1 MLGNQP
7 LGKMIIEMDLSSA
20 NFTKS
25 LTAVNRSIKSA
36 EREMK
41 ANMAVL
47 NNADDKYGALGKQV
61 EGLNKIMSLNEKRIE
76 QLNEKR
82 KKELKTNAE
91 SSKVIQDLNKEIN
104 TAIQRQSAWEK
115 QLKNGRSKMVD
126 YKTSTKDLESEL
138 AKLQKKTDDNV
149 ASLKKSGLAFSAQ
162 KEKLKGLSEQTR
174 KHQQIVD
181 AQKQKIADLTSEF
194 GEHDHRVV
202 EAKNK
207 YKSLAEEQHRLNRS
221 FNTLNQRISTVNPSI
236 GKLADDVGKAEAK
249 LRGLSNRAI
258 STGSTLN
265 ETGRS
270 ISSSFSGITLA
281 GGIGLGYTIKQAADF
296 EQAMADIKAL
306 MSPKEWK
313 QYGSQMNSLVK
324 ELGLETKYSNKEV
337 AIGLQELIKAGVDLD
352 AIMSG
357 GLKSSLSL
365 ATAGELELG
374 AAAEIASTVLN
385 SFKDDGINMAKAAD
399 LLAGSANASATSV
412 EEMNYSLSQV
422 SSVAGPIGFSFADT
436 NTALAVFAQSG
447 LKGSDAGTSLKT
459 MLMRLSPQTDAAATM
474 MDELGIATTNTTA
487 GYKYLVE
494 KGIQPASRTIPDLD
508 KAFKKLAKQ
517 ELGSGASKAK
527 LRKEY
532 DRLQKASG
540 YLSSSF
546 FDEQGNVK
554 SMSEV
559 FNILQVSTKNLSKE
573 QKINAFNTIFGS
585 DAIRGAMIASK
596 AGAEAFDEMG
606 VSINKV
612 SADDVAATKMDTLKG
627 SIEKMKGEAES
638 AATTFGTALIPTIK
652 TVAGT
657 IEDVVGWFNKLDE
670 GTQHSLAKWT
680 AIGVGVAGVGAA
692 LGFLTIGIGGLV
704 TGVGKITLGGAGL
717 LKFLS
722 NGVINL
728 GSFNSMTRGSTQSL
742 NAETVALNTNTTAL
756 QRNNGARGGGTS
768 VGRRSKGGKKALAG
782 TTAIP
787 NVSTTGSRVANN
799 AGKVGKGAK
808 ALKYVKGA
816 APIGAV
822 IGVGALG
829 YELATGSGTKESIG
843 GSIGGTLGG
852 MGAGALTGAALGSVI
867 PVFGTAIGGI
877 AGGIIGGI
885 AGDKI
890 GSSIGKSFDKQDKK
904 EAARKKAMKT
914 AESGASLS
922 LKINGVSASTQKA
935 LGEYDKLYTGAKTKL
950 NQIMLSNT
958 TINKKI
964 KDDTIKQYDSMTNNV
979 LSSLKDRHQQ
989 ERVEAIKALNSNKAL
1004 SQKEKNEALKKLDEK
1019 HKAEIGKV
1027 KGDNERIKQIMSNA
1041 SKQKRA
1047 LNRSEKLEITQIND
1061 RMYNTKIKKTAK
1073 SENELTAINRQ
1084 RSKQRYDITTK
1095 EMNNTIKAAE
1105 KEYKETAKNAKEKQK
1120 NKVHHAEVQYKKLGV
1135 ISKAEYEKIRDNAQK
1150 EKEKTIDQAKKKRDG
1165 VIENAKLQKDESVKA
1180 SKKQKEKNIENAQK
1194 ETSGVG
1200 KAWDGL
1206 TGFLKNMVS
1215 WVKGLFGNKDKTSS
1229 PPKYKASYP
1238 GSIAQNAK
1246 GTFQGPFKGGLSF
1259 VGEEGPELAYLPG
1272 KGLGLVG
1279 TTGTELMN
1287 LPRSSAIL
1295 PHNKTKA
1302 VLSSYSFPT
1311 NSIPGFAKGTGDD
1324 DSFMDYIIN
1333 GSNKVVNG
1341 IGTLGG
1347 KAVDAFDIITKG
1359 PSKLWSS
1366 LTKSLNYKDT
1376 FPDFANLWAGG
1387 KGVVPWAKNQAMDY
1401 FSSLFDGF
1409 GGGFDGSMGP
1419 VGSGVE
1425 RWRGTVMKSL
1435 GMNGLPVTAAYVNAW
1450 LRQIKS
1456 ESGGNPHAIQSSGVK
1471 DVNYYSGNLARGL
1484 VQVIPPTFRS
1494 FAFPGHKNQMNGL
1507 DSLLAGMN
1515 YAKSRYGSN
1524 MLKYIGHGHGYEN
1537 GGIITKEHLAMVGE
1551 GNKPEAIIPLSPNKR
1566 SRALEL
1572 LAAVS
1577 SKIFGDPSKTSNND
1591 NSLIFSL
1598 LKKQDTQIELLQQ
1611 QLGLLSKIL
1620 LKDNNTYIDG
1630 KEIHNAAKKQQNKE
1644 NTLFKLAKGV

>member
-1 MLGNQP
+1 MIGNQP
-7 LGKMIIEMDLSSA
+7 LGKMIIEMDLSST
-20 NFTKS
+20 NFTNS
-25 LTAVNRSIKSA
+25 LTAVNRTIKSA

-61 EGLNKIMSLNEKRIE
+61 AGLNKIMSLNEKRIQ

-82 KKELKTNAE
+82 KNELKTNAE

-104 TAIQRQSAWEK
+104 TAVQRQSAWQK
-115 QLKNGRSKMVD
+115 QVKDATSKMID
-126 YKTSTKDLESEL
+126 FTSSTKDLESEL
-138 AKLQKKTDDNV
+138 AKLKKKTDDHV
-149 ASLKKSGLAFSAQ
+149 ESQKKRGLAFSAQ
-162 KEKLKGLSEQTR
+162 KDKLKGLSDQANI
-174 KHQQIVD
+174 HQQIVD
-181 AQKQKIADLTSEF
+181 TQQRKVADLTREF
-194 GEHDHRVV
+194 GEHDRRVV

-207 YKSLAEEQHRLNRS
+207 YKSLVDEQQKLNSS
-221 FNTLNQRISTVNPSI
+221 FNTLNRKISTVHPSF
-236 GKLADDVGKAEAK
+236 GKLADDIGKAESK
-249 LRGLSNRAI
+249 LRGLSDRAMTT
-258 STGSTLN
+258 SSTLN
-265 ETGRS
+265 ETGHS

-296 EQAMADIKAL
+296 EQAMANIKAL
-306 MSPKEWK
+306 MSPQEWK
-313 QYGSQMNSLVK
+313 QYGKQMNSLVN
-324 ELGLETKYSNKEV
+324 ELGMETKYSNKEV
-337 AIGLQELIKAGVDLD
+337 AIGLQELIKAGVDLES
-352 AIMSG
+352 IMSG
-357 GLKSSLSL
+357 GLKASLSL

-385 SFKDDGINMAKAAD
+385 SFRDDNINMSKAAD

-436 NTALAVFAQSG
+436 NTALAIFAQAG

-459 MLMRLSPQTDAAATM
+459 MLMRLSPQTDDAATM

-508 KAFKKLAKQ
+508 KAFKELAKQ

-532 DRLQKASG
+532 ERLQKTSG

-554 SMSEV
+554 SMSKV
-559 FNILQVSTKNLSKE
+559 FDILQESTKNLSKE

-596 AGAEAFDEMG
+596 SGAEAFDEMG
-606 VSINKV
+606 VAINKI

-638 AATTFGTALIPTIK
+638 AATSFGTALIPTIK
-652 TVAGT
+652 TVAGG
-657 IEDVVGWFNKLDE
+657 IEDVVGWFNKLDQ
-670 GTQHSLAKWT
+670 GTQHTIAKWT
-680 AIGVGVAGVGAA
+680 AIGVGAAGVGAA

-704 TGVGKITLGGAGL
+704 AGVGKITLGGAGL

-728 GSFNSMTRGSTQSL
+728 GSFTSMTKGSAQSL
-742 NAETVALNTNTTAL
+742 NAETAALNTNTRAL
-756 QRNNGARGGGTS
+756 QRNNSVRGGGIA
-768 VGRRSKGGKKALAG
+768 GGKKAPAG
-782 TTAIP
+782 TTITP
-787 NVSTTGSRVANN
+787 TVSSGSRVAQN

-808 ALKYVKGA
+808 ALQFVKGA
-816 APIGAV
+816 GAIGTV
-822 IGVGALG
+822 VGVGALG

-843 GSIGGTLGG
+843 GGIGGALGG

-885 AGDKI
+885 VGKDVGAA
-890 GSSIGKSFDKQDKK
+890 IGKSFDKQDKK
-904 EAARKKAMKT
+904 EAARKKATKT
-914 AESGASLS
+914 AENGASLN
-922 LKINGVSASTQKA
+922 LKIKGVSDSTQKA

-958 TINKKI
+958 VINKKI
-964 KDDTIKQYDSMTNNV
+964 KDDTTKQYTSMANSV
-979 LSSLKDRHQQ
+979 LSSLKDQHQK
-989 ERVEAIKALNSNKAL
+989 ERVEAVKALNSNKEL
-1004 SQKEKNEALKKLDEK
+1004 SQKDKDDALKKLDEK
-1019 HKAEIGKV
+1019 HKTEIAKV
-1027 KGDNERIKQIMSNA
+1027 NGGNERIKQIMSNA

-1047 LNRSEKLEITQIND
+1047 LTRSEKLEINQINNQ
-1061 RMYNTKIKKTAK
+1061 MYNTKINKTAK
-1073 SENELTAINRQ
+1073 SEEEITAINKR

-1095 EMNNTIKAAE
+1095 EMNQTITAAE
-1105 KEYKETAKNAKEKQK
+1105 KEYKKTKENAEKK
-1120 NKVHHAEVQYKKLGV
+1120 RLYKVHNAEVQYKKLGV
-1135 ISKAEYEKIRDNAQK
+1135 ISTNEYNKILNDAQNEKD
-1150 EKEKTIDQAKKKRDG
+1150 KTVAQAKKKKDG
-1165 VIENAKLQKDESVKA
+1165 VIKNASLQKSESVKA
-1180 SKKQKEKNIENAQK
+1180 SKKQKELNIENAQK

-1200 KAWDGL
+1200 KAWQGL
-1206 TGFLKNMVS
+1206 TGFLKGAIS
-1215 WVKGLFGNKDKTSS
+1215 WVKGVFGNKEKTSS
-1229 PPKYKASYP
+1229 PPKFNANYP
-1238 GSIAQNAK
+1238 GGIAQNAK

-1259 VGEEGPELAYLPG
+1259 VGEEGPELGYLPG

-1287 LPRSSAIL
+1287 LPRGSAIL

-1302 VLSSYSFPT
+1302 VLSSYNFPT

-1324 DSFMDYIIN
+1324 DSFMDFIIN
-1333 GSNKVVNG
+1333 GSNKVLDG

-1359 PSKLWSS
+1359 PSKLWNQ
-1366 LTKSLNYKDT
+1366 LKKSLNFKDT
-1376 FPDFANLWAGG
+1376 FPTFANQWAGG
-1387 KGVVPWAKNQAMDY
+1387 KGVVSWAKNKAVDY
-1401 FSSLFDGF
+1401 FGSLFDGF
-1409 GGGFDGSMGP
+1409 GGGGSAAP

-1425 RWRGTVMKSL
+1425 RWRSTVMKALS
-1435 GMNGLPVTAAYVNAW
+1435 MNGLPTSANYVNAW

-1456 ESGGNPHAIQSSGVK
+1456 ESGGNEKAIQSTAVK
-1471 DVNYYSGNLARGL
+1471 DINYYTGNLARGL

-1494 FAFPGHKNQMNGL
+1494 FAFPGHTNQMNGL

-1551 GNKPEAIIPLSPNKR
+1551 GNKPEAIIPLSPDKR
-1566 SRALEL
+1566 SRALDL

-1577 SKIFGDPSKTSNND
+1577 SKILGDPSGSND

-1620 LKDNNTYIDG
+1620 LKDTNTYLDG
-1630 KEIHNAAKKQQNKE
+1630 KALYNNNKKHSQSEMKIRNI
-1644 NTLFKLAKGV
+1644 AKGVTSI

>member
-1 MLGNQP
+1 MIGKTQP

-20 NFTKS
+20 SFTKS

-61 EGLNKIMSLNEKRIE
+61 AGLNKIMSLNEKRIQ

-91 SSKVIQDLNKEIN
+91 SSKVIQNLNKEIN
-104 TAIQRQSAWEK
+104 TAVQRQSAWQK
-115 QLKNGRSKMVD
+115 QVKDATSKMVD
-126 YKTSTKDLESEL
+126 YTSSTKDLESEL
-138 AKLQKKTDDNV
+138 AKLKKKTDDHV
-149 ASLKKSGLAFSAQ
+149 ESQKKSGLAFSAQ
-162 KEKLKGLSEQTR
+162 KSKLKGLSDQA
-174 KHQQIVD
+174 KIHQQIVD
-181 AQKQKIADLTSEF
+181 TQKQKVADLTREF
-194 GEHDHRVV
+194 GEHDRRVD

-207 YKSLAEEQHRLNRS
+207 YKSLVDEQQKLNSS
-221 FNTLNQRISTVNPSI
+221 FNTLNRKISTVHPSF
-236 GKLADDVGKAEAK
+236 GKLADDIGKAESK
-249 LRGLSNRAI
+249 LRGLSNRAMT
-258 STGSTLN
+258 TGSTLN

-270 ISSSFSGITLA
+270 ISSSFRGIALT
-281 GGIGLGYTIKQAADF
+281 GGLGLGYTIKQAADF

-306 MSPKEWK
+306 MSPEEWK
-313 QYGSQMNSLVK
+313 QYGKGMNTLVK

-337 AIGLQELIKAGVDLD
+337 AVGLQELIKAGVDLD

-374 AAAEIASTVLN
+374 QAAEIASTVLN
-385 SFKDDGINMAKAAD
+385 SFRDDNIDMAKAAD

-422 SSVAGPIGFSFADT
+422 SSVAGPVGFSFADT
-436 NTALAVFAQSG
+436 NTALAVFAQAG

-459 MLMRLSPQTDAAATM
+459 MIMRLSPQTDAAATA

-508 KAFKKLAKQ
+508 KAFKELAKQ

-532 DRLQKASG
+532 DRLQKTSG

-554 SMSEV
+554 AMSEV
-559 FNILQVSTKNLSKE
+559 FDILQESTKNLSKE

-596 AGAEAFDEMG
+596 SGAEAFDEMG
-606 VSINKV
+606 VAINKI
-612 SADDVAATKMDTLKG
+612 SADDVAKTKMDTLKG
-627 SIEKMKGEAES
+627 SIEKMTGEAES

-657 IEDVVGWFNKLDE
+657 IEDVVGWFNKLDQ
-670 GTQHSLAKWT
+670 GTQHSIAKWT

-704 TGVGKITLGGAGL
+704 TGVGKITRGGAGL

-728 GSFNSMTRGSTQSL
+728 GSFTSMTKGSTQSL

-756 QRNNGARGGGTS
+756 QRNNSVRGGGLA
-768 VGRRSKGGKKALAG
+768 GGKKAPAG
-782 TTAIP
+782 TTITP
-787 NVSTTGSRVANN
+787 TVSTGSRVAKN

-816 APIGAV
+816 GPIGTV

-843 GSIGGTLGG
+843 GGIGGTLGG
-852 MGAGALTGAALGSVI
+852 IGGGAAMGAALGSIVPGI
-867 PVFGTAIGGI
+867 GTAIGGI

-885 AGDKI
+885 VGDKV
-890 GSSIGKSFDKQDKK
+890 GSSIGKVFDKQDKK
-904 EAARKKAMKT
+904 EAARKKATKT
-914 AESGASLS
+914 AENGASLN
-922 LKINGVSASTQKA
+922 LKIKGVSDSTQKA

-958 TINKKI
+958 VVNKKI
-964 KDDTIKQYDSMTNNV
+964 KDDTTKQYNSMTNSV
-979 LSSLKDRHQQ
+979 LSSLKDQHQK
-989 ERVEAIKALNSNKAL
+989 ERVEAVKALKSNKDL
-1004 SQKEKNEALKKLDEK
+1004 SQKEKDEALKKLAEK
-1019 HKAEIGKV
+1019 HKAEMDKV
-1027 KGDNERIKQIMSNA
+1027 KGDNKRVKQIMSNA
-1041 SKQKRA
+1041 SKEKRA
-1047 LNRSEKLEITQIND
+1047 LTRDEKREINQINE
-1061 RMYNTKIKKTAK
+1061 RMYYTKINKTAK
-1073 SENELTAINRQ
+1073 SEDEITAIYKR
-1084 RSKQRYDITTK
+1084 RSKQRNDITTK
-1095 EMNNTIKAAE
+1095 EMNQTIKAA
-1105 KEYKETAKNAKEKQK
+1105 KEEFKETKENAEKK
-1120 NKVHHAEVQYKKLGV
+1120 YKSKLHNAEVQYKKLGV
-1135 ISKAEYEKIRDNAQK
+1135 ISKSEYEKIRDNAKK
-1150 EKEKTIDQAKKKRDG
+1150 EKNETVDQAKKKKNS
-1165 VIENAKLQKDESVKA
+1165 VIENATLQKNESVKA

-1206 TGFLKNMVS
+1206 TGFYKVVVG
-1215 WVKGLFGNKDKTSS
+1215 WVKGVFGNKDKTSS
-1229 PPKYKASYP
+1229 PPKFKP
-1238 GSIAQNAK
+1238 GSIPENAK

-1259 VGEEGPELAYLPG
+1259 VGEEGPELGYLPG
-1272 KGLGLVG
+1272 RGLGLVG
-1279 TTGTELMN
+1279 TTGTELVN
-1287 LPRSSAIL
+1287 LPRGSAIL
-1295 PHNKTKA
+1295 PHDKTKA
-1302 VLSSYSFPT
+1302 VLSSYNFPT

-1324 DSFMDYIIN
+1324 ESFMDYIIN
-1333 GSNKVVNG
+1333 GSNKVIDG

-1347 KAVDAFDIITKG
+1347 KAVDAFDLITKG
-1359 PSKLWSS
+1359 PSKLWNQ

-1376 FPDFANLWAGG
+1376 FPSFANHWAGG
-1387 KGVVPWAKNQAMDY
+1387 KGVVSWAKNQAVDY

-1409 GGGFDGSMGP
+1409 GGGGSAAP

-1425 RWRGTVMKSL
+1425 RWRGTVMKALS
-1435 GMNGLPVTAAYVNAW
+1435 MNGLPTSANYVNAW

-1456 ESGGNPHAIQSSGVK
+1456 ESGGNEKAIQSTAVK

-1494 FAFPGHKNQMNGL
+1494 FAFPGHTNQMNGL

-1515 YAKSRYGSN
+1515 YAKSRYGAN

-1572 LAAVS
+1572 LATVS
-1577 SKIFGDPSKTSNND
+1577 SKIFGDPTKTSNND

-1611 QLGLLSKIL
+1611 SVNLLAKLIN
-1620 LKDNNTYIDG
+1620 KDSNVYLEEKVLYNSM
-1630 KEIHNAAKKQQNKE
+1630 KKQQNKE
-1644 NTLFKLAKGV
+1644 DTLFKLAKGI

>member
-61 EGLNKIMSLNEKRIE
+61 EGLNKIMSLNEKRIQ

-82 KKELKTNAE
+82 KNELKTNAE

-104 TAIQRQSAWEK
+104 TAVQRQSAWQK
-115 QLKNGRSKMVD
+115 QVKDATSKMVD
-126 YKTSTKDLESEL
+126 YTSSTKVLESEL
-138 AKLQKKTDDNV
+138 AKLKKKTDDHV
-149 ASLKKSGLAFSAQ
+149 ESQKKSGLAFSAQ
-162 KEKLKGLSEQTR
+162 KDKLKGLSDQA
-174 KHQQIVD
+174 KIHQQIVD
-181 AQKQKIADLTSEF
+181 IQQKKVADLTREF
-194 GEHDHRVV
+194 GEHDRRVD

-207 YKSLAEEQHRLNRS
+207 YKSLVDEQQKLNSS
-221 FNTLNQRISTVNPSI
+221 FNTLNRKISTVHPSI
-236 GKLADDVGKAEAK
+236 GKLADDIGKAESK
-249 LRGLSNRAI
+249 LRGLSDRAMT
-258 STGSTLN
+258 TGSTLN

-281 GGIGLGYTIKQAADF
+281 GGLGLGYTIKQAADF

-306 MSPKEWK
+306 MSPQEWK
-313 QYGSQMNSLVK
+313 QYGKQMNGLVNQ
-324 ELGLETKYSNKEV
+324 LGLETKYSNKEV
-337 AIGLQELIKAGVDLD
+337 AIGMQELIKAGVDLD

-357 GLKSSLSL
+357 GLKSALSL

-374 AAAEIASTVLN
+374 QAAEIASTVLN
-385 SFKDDGINMAKAAD
+385 SFRDDNIDMAKAAD

-422 SSVAGPIGFSFADT
+422 SSVAGPVGFSFADT
-436 NTALAVFAQSG
+436 NTALAVFAQAG

-459 MLMRLSPQTDAAATM
+459 MIMRLSPQTDAAATA

-508 KAFKKLAKQ
+508 KAFKELAKQ

-532 DRLQKASG
+532 DRLQKTSG

-559 FNILQVSTKNLSKE
+559 FDILQDSTKNLSKE

-596 AGAEAFDEMG
+596 SGAEAFDEMG
-606 VSINKV
+606 VAINKI
-612 SADDVAATKMDTLKG
+612 SADDVAKTKMDTLKG

-657 IEDVVGWFNKLDE
+657 IEDVVGWFNKLDQ
-670 GTQHSLAKWT
+670 GTQHSIAKWT

-728 GSFNSMTRGSTQSL
+728 GSFTSMTKGSAQSL

-756 QRNNGARGGGTS
+756 QRNNSVRGG
-768 VGRRSKGGKKALAG
+768 RLAGGKKAPAG
-782 TTAIP
+782 TTITPTA
-787 NVSTTGSRVANN
+787 STGSRVAKN

-816 APIGAV
+816 GPIGTV

-843 GSIGGTLGG
+843 GGIGGTLGG
-852 MGAGALTGAALGSVI
+852 IGGGAAMGAALGSVVPGI
-867 PVFGTAIGGI
+867 GTAIGGI

-885 AGDKI
+885 VGDKV
-890 GSSIGKSFDKQDKK
+890 GSSIGKVFDKQDKK
-904 EAARKKAMKT
+904 EAARKKATKT
-914 AESGASLS
+914 AENGASLN
-922 LKINGVSASTQKA
+922 LKIKGVSDSTQKA

-958 TINKKI
+958 VINKKI
-964 KDDTIKQYDSMTNNV
+964 KDDTTKQYNSMANSV
-979 LSSLKDRHQQ
+979 LSSLKDQHQK
-989 ERVEAIKALNSNKAL
+989 ERVEAVKALKSNKNL
-1004 SQKEKNEALKKLDEK
+1004 SQKDKEDALKKLGEK
-1019 HKAEIGKV
+1019 HKAEIDKV
-1027 KGDNERIKQIMSNA
+1027 KGDNKRVKQIMNNA
-1041 SKQKRA
+1041 SKEKRA
-1047 LNRSEKLEITQIND
+1047 LTRDEKREINQIND
-1061 RMYNTKIKKTAK
+1061 CMYNTKIKNTTK
-1073 SENELTAINRQ
+1073 SEDEITAINKR

-1095 EMNNTIKAAE
+1095 EMNQTIMAAE
-1105 KEYKETAKNAKEKQK
+1105 KEFKDTKKSAEKKRKSKVENAK
-1120 NKVHHAEVQYKKLGV
+1120 VQYEKLGV
-1135 ISKAEYEKIRDNAQK
+1135 ISKAEFDKIVDNAK
-1150 EKEKTIDQAKKKRDG
+1150 KEEKETVNQAKKKRNG
-1165 VIENAKLQKDESVKA
+1165 VVKNATLQKEESVKA
-1180 SKKQKEKNIENAQK
+1180 SKKQKEVNIENAQK
-1194 ETSGVG
+1194 ETKGVG
-1200 KAWDGL
+1200 KAFEGL
-1206 TGFLKNMVS
+1206 TSFLKGAVG
-1215 WVKGLFGNKDKTSS
+1215 WVKNVFGNKDKTTS
-1229 PPKYKASYP
+1229 PPKFKP
-1238 GSIAQNAK
+1238 GSIPENAK

-1259 VGEEGPELAYLPG
+1259 VGEEGPELGYLPG
-1272 KGLGLVG
+1272 RGLGLVG
-1279 TTGTELMN
+1279 TTGTELVN
-1287 LPRSSAIL
+1287 LPRGSAVL

-1302 VLSSYSFPT
+1302 ILSSYNFPT

-1333 GSNKVVNG
+1333 GSNKVLNG

-1359 PSKLWSS
+1359 PSKLWNQ
-1366 LTKSLNYKDT
+1366 LKESLNYKDT
-1376 FPDFANLWAGG
+1376 FPTFANQWAGG
-1387 KGVVPWAKNQAMDY
+1387 KGIVSWAKNKAVDY
-1401 FSSLFDGF
+1401 FGSLFDGF
-1409 GGGFDGSMGP
+1409 GGSDAAAP

-1425 RWRGTVMKSL
+1425 RWRGTVIKAL
-1435 GMNGLPVTAAYVNAW
+1435 GMNSLPTSANYVNAW

-1456 ESGGNPHAIQSSGVK
+1456 ESGGNEKAIQSTAVK
-1471 DVNYYSGNLARGL
+1471 DINYYTGNLARGL

-1494 FAFPGHKNQMNGL
+1494 FAFPGHANQMNGL

-1515 YAKSRYGSN
+1515 YAKSRYGAN

-1577 SKIFGDPSKTSNND
+1577 SKIFGDPTKTSNND
-1591 NSLIFSL
+1591 NSLTFSL

-1620 LKDNNTYIDG
+1620 LKDNNTYLDG
-1630 KEIHNAAKKQQNKE
+1630 KDLYNATKKQQNKE
-1644 NTLFKLAKGV
+1644 DTLFKLAKGL

>member
-1 MLGNQP
+1 MIGNQP
-7 LGKMIIEMDLSSA
+7 LGKMIIEMDLSST

-61 EGLNKIMSLNEKRIE
+61 AGLNKIMSLNEKRIQ

-82 KKELKTNAE
+82 KNELKTNAE

-104 TAIQRQSAWEK
+104 TAVQRQSAWQK
-115 QLKNGRSKMVD
+115 QVKDATSKMVD
-126 YKTSTKDLESEL
+126 YTSSTKELESEL
-138 AKLQKKTDDNV
+138 AKLKKKTDDHV
-149 ASLKKSGLAFSAQ
+149 ESQKKSGLAFSAQ
-162 KEKLKGLSEQTR
+162 KDKLKGLSDQA
-174 KHQQIVD
+174 KIHQQIVD
-181 AQKQKIADLTSEF
+181 IQQKKVADLTREF
-194 GEHDHRVV
+194 GEHDRRVD

-207 YKSLAEEQHRLNRS
+207 YKSLVDEQQKLNAS
-221 FNTLNQRISTVNPSI
+221 FNTLNRKISTVHPSI
-236 GKLADDVGKAEAK
+236 GKLADDIGKAESK
-249 LRGLSNRAI
+249 LRGLSDRAMT
-258 STGSTLN
+258 TGSTIN

-270 ISSSFSGITLA
+270 ISSSFSGMTLA
-281 GGIGLGYTIKQAADF
+281 GGLGLGYTIKQAADF

-306 MSPKEWK
+306 MSPQEWK
-313 QYGSQMNSLVK
+313 QYGKQMNGLVNQ
-324 ELGLETKYSNKEV
+324 LGLETKYSNKEV
-337 AIGLQELIKAGVDLD
+337 AIGMQELIKAGVDLD

-357 GLKSSLSL
+357 GLKSALSL

-374 AAAEIASTVLN
+374 QAAEIASTVLN
-385 SFKDDGINMAKAAD
+385 SFRDDNIDMAKAAD

-422 SSVAGPIGFSFADT
+422 SSVAGPVGFSFADT
-436 NTALAVFAQSG
+436 NTALAVFAQAG

-459 MLMRLSPQTDAAATM
+459 MIMRLSPQTDAAATM

-508 KAFKKLAKQ
+508 KAFKELAKQ

-532 DRLQKASG
+532 NRLQKTSG

-554 SMSEV
+554 AMSEV
-559 FNILQVSTKNLSKE
+559 FEILQDSTKNLSKE

-596 AGAEAFDEMG
+596 SGAEAFDEMG
-606 VSINKV
+606 VSINKI
-612 SADDVAATKMDTLKG
+612 SADDVAKTKMDTLKG

-657 IEDVVGWFNKLDE
+657 IEDVVGWFNKLDQ
-670 GTQHSLAKWT
+670 GTQHSIAKWT
-680 AIGVGVAGVGAA
+680 AIGVGVAGVGAV

-728 GSFNSMTRGSTQSL
+728 GSFTSMTKGSAQSL

-756 QRNNGARGGGTS
+756 QRNNSVRGGGLA
-768 VGRRSKGGKKALAG
+768 GGKKAPAG
-782 TTAIP
+782 TTIAP
-787 NVSTTGSRVANN
+787 TVSTGSRVAKN

-816 APIGAV
+816 GPIGTV

-843 GSIGGTLGG
+843 GGIGGTLGG
-852 MGAGALTGAALGSVI
+852 IGGGAAMGAALGSVVPGI
-867 PVFGTAIGGI
+867 GTAIGGI

-885 AGDKI
+885 VGDKV
-890 GSSIGKSFDKQDKK
+890 GSSIGKVFDKRDQK
-904 EAARKKAMKT
+904 EKALKKAGKD
-914 AESGASLS
+914 AEKGASLN
-922 LKINGVSASTQKA
+922 LKIKGVSASTQKA

-958 TINKKI
+958 LINKKI
-964 KDDTIKQYDSMTNNV
+964 KDDTTKQYNSMANSV
-979 LSSLKDRHQQ
+979 LSSLKDRHQE
-989 ERVEAIKALNSNKAL
+989 ERVEAVKALKSNKDL
-1004 SQKEKNEALKKLDEK
+1004 SQKDKDDALKKLAER
-1019 HKAEIGKV
+1019 HKAEIDKV
-1027 KGDNERIKQIMSNA
+1027 TGDNKRVKQIMSNA
-1041 SKQKRA
+1041 SKEKRA
-1047 LNRSEKLEITQIND
+1047 LTRDEKREINQIND
-1061 RMYNTKIKKTAK
+1061 RMYNTKIKNTTK
-1073 SENELTAINRQ
+1073 SEDEITAINKR
-1084 RSKQRYDITTK
+1084 RSKQRHDITTK
-1095 EMNNTIKAAE
+1095 EMNQTIKAAE
-1105 KEYKETAKNAKEKQK
+1105 KEFKETKENAEKK
-1120 NKVHHAEVQYKKLGV
+1120 RKRKVDNARVQYEKLGV
-1135 ISKAEYEKIRDNAQK
+1135 ISKSEFEKIRDNAKK
-1150 EKEKTIDQAKKKRDG
+1150 EKKETVDQAKKKRDG
-1165 VIENAKLQKDESVKA
+1165 VVENATLQKDASVKA
-1180 SKKQKEKNIENAQK
+1180 SKKQKEINIENAQK

-1206 TGFLKNMVS
+1206 TGFIKDTVS
-1215 WVKGLFGNKDKTSS
+1215 WVKRVFGNKDKTSS
-1229 PPKYKASYP
+1229 PPKFKP
-1238 GSIAQNAK
+1238 GSIPENAK

-1259 VGEEGPELAYLPG
+1259 VGEEGPELGYLPG

-1279 TTGTELMN
+1279 TTGTELVN
-1287 LPRSSAIL
+1287 LPRGSAIL

-1302 VLSSYSFPT
+1302 ILSSYNFPT

-1333 GSNKVVNG
+1333 GSNKVLNG

-1359 PSKLWSS
+1359 PSKLWNQ
-1366 LTKSLNYKDT
+1366 LKESLNYKDT
-1376 FPDFANLWAGG
+1376 FPTFANQWAGG
-1387 KGVVPWAKNQAMDY
+1387 KGVVSWAKNKAVDY
-1401 FSSLFDGF
+1401 FGSLFDGF
-1409 GGGFDGSMGP
+1409 GGVDNAAP

-1425 RWRGTVMKSL
+1425 RWRGTVIKAL
-1435 GMNGLPVTAAYVNAW
+1435 GMNGLPTSANYVNAW

-1456 ESGGNPHAIQSSGVK
+1456 ESGGNEKAIQSTAVK
-1471 DVNYYSGNLARGL
+1471 DVNYYSGQLARGL

-1494 FAFPGHKNQMNGL
+1494 FAFPGHTNQMNGL

-1515 YAKSRYGSN
+1515 YAKSRYGAN

-1577 SKIFGDPSKTSNND
+1577 SKIFGDPTKTSNND
-1591 NSLIFSL
+1591 NNLIFSL

-1611 QLGLLSKIL
+1611 QIGLLSKIL
-1620 LKDNNTYIDG
+1620 LKDNNTYLDG
-1630 KEIHNAAKKQQNKE
+1630 KELYNATKKQQNKE
-1644 NTLFKLAKGV
+1644 DTLFKLAKGL